1 MIYLD
6 IKGIQEIIKAVDN
19 SSLTFL
25 EIISNDITIRMKKEG
40 LDIKKEIKVEEA
52 RVETQLQVKDKIEN
66 LHVIKAPLVGTF
78 YRAPGPN
85 LKPFVEVG
93 TKVKKGDTLCIIEAM
108 KIMNE
113 IQSDVDGEIVE
124 ILVENETMVE
134 YGQELFKIK
143 VGDRNV

>member
-1 MIYLD
+1 LD
-6 IKGIQEIIKAVDN
+6 IKAIQEIIKAMDN
-19 SSLTFL
+19 SSLTFI

-40 LDIKKEIKVEEA
+40 YEVKEVIKEVKKEMTPQEEKL
-52 RVETQLQVKDKIEN
+52 EDKEVKEKEEN

-78 YRAPGPN
+78 YRSPGPN

-124 ILVENETMVE
+124 ILIENETMVE
-134 YGQELFKIK
+134 YGQELFKIR
-143 VGDRNV
+143 V

>member
-1 MIYLD
+1 MTP
-6 IKGIQEIIKAVDN
+6 QEEK
-19 SSLTFL
+19 L
-25 EIISNDITIRMKKEG
+25 EDKEA
-40 LDIKKEIKVEEA
+40 KVKE
-52 RVETQLQVKDKIEN
+52 EN

-78 YRAPGPN
+78 YRSPGPN

-124 ILVENETMVE
+124 ILIENETMVE
-134 YGQELFKIK
+134 YGQELFKIR
-143 VGDRNV
+143 V

>member
-1 MIYLD
+1 LD
-6 IKGIQEIIKAVDN
+6 IKAIQEIIKAMDN
-19 SSLTFL
+19 SSLTFI

-40 LDIKKEIKVEEA
+40 YEVKEVVKEVKKEMTPQEEKLEDKEVKVKE
-52 RVETQLQVKDKIEN
+52 EN

-78 YRAPGPN
+78 YRSPGPN

-124 ILVENETMVE
+124 ILIENETMVE
-134 YGQELFKIK
+134 YGQELFKIR
-143 VGDRNV
+143 V

>member
-1 MIYLD
+1 MD
-6 IKGIQEIIKAVDN
+6 IKAIQEIIKAMDN
-19 SSLTFL
+19 SSLTFI

-40 LDIKKEIKVEEA
+40 YEVKEVIKEVKKEMTPQEEKL
-52 RVETQLQVKDKIEN
+52 EDKEVKEKEEN

-78 YRAPGPN
+78 YRSPGPN

-124 ILVENETMVE
+124 ILIENETMVE
-134 YGQELFKIK
+134 YGQELFKIR
-143 VGDRNV
+143 V

>member
-1 MIYLD
+1 MD

>member
-1 MIYLD
+1 MD
-6 IKGIQEIIKAVDN
+6 TKAIQEIIKAMDN
-19 SSLTFL
+19 SSLTFI
-25 EIISNDITIRMKKEG
+25 EIISDDITIRMKKEG
-40 LDIKKEIKVEEA
+40 YEVKEVVREVKKEIVSHEEKVENKEGQTK
-52 RVETQLQVKDKIEN
+52 EEN

-78 YRAPGPN
+78 YRSPGPN
-85 LKPFVEVG
+85 LKPYVEVG

-134 YGQELFKIK
+134 YGQVLFKIR
-143 VGDRNV
+143 V

>member
-1 MIYLD
+1 MD
-6 IKGIQEIIKAVDN
+6 IKAIQEIIKAMDN
-19 SSLTFL
+19 SSLTFI

-40 LDIKKEIKVEEA
+40 YEVKEVVKEVKKEMTPQEEKLEDKEVKVKE
-52 RVETQLQVKDKIEN
+52 EN

-78 YRAPGPN
+78 YRSPGPN

-124 ILVENETMVE
+124 ILIENETMVE
-134 YGQELFKIK
+134 YGQELFKIR
-143 VGDRNV
+143 V

>member
-1 MIYLD
+1 MD
-6 IKGIQEIIKAVDN
+6 IKAIQEIIKAMDN
-19 SSLTFL
+19 SSLTFI

-40 LDIKKEIKVEEA
+40 YEVKEVVKEVKKEMTPQEEKLEDKEAKVKE
-52 RVETQLQVKDKIEN
+52 EN

-78 YRAPGPN
+78 YRSPGPN

-124 ILVENETMVE
+124 ILIENETMVE
-134 YGQELFKIK
+134 YGQELFKIR
-143 VGDRNV
+143 V

>member
-93 TKVKKGDTLCIIEAM
+93 TKVKKGDILCIIEAM

>member
-1 MIYLD
+1 VIYLD

-93 TKVKKGDTLCIIEAM
+93 TKVKKGDILCIIEAM